1 MEMNQQKT
9 LLNST
14 DKNSLGLN
22 NLETLELIASTKVFS
37 NYLIEKNELALKTK
51 HEFLNFDF
59 QKFKA
64 DNNSFLL
71 LDKLLFYANIFLTI
85 HDDEIINKFIEAG
98 IHKNFRNRLI
108 PAEEF
113 KKHLDKVTNSNEFFF
128 KPFETF
134 KAIETFIYFK
144 VTLDFMNSM
153 FDSIQWDN
161 SFKNFLFVFWHNLSD
176 RKSEHE
182 QGRTKKSKPLDKYI
196 LFPTVD
202 ALNIYLEKVESPIS
216 LRSLMNSI
224 SSNKFDKIFLADIF
238 DYHTIYVNKEK
249 KQLKKLLLL
258 NKDLLMKLLQDHNF
272 EKDEKEDITSK
283 ENNYSQSTHDGYLY
297 DRFLKILFGK

>member
-1 MEMNQQKT
+1 MQTNPQYT
-9 LLNST
+9 LLNTT
-14 DKNSLGLN
+14 DKTSLGIK
-22 NLETLELIASTKVFS
+22 NLEMLELLSSTSALS
-37 NYLIEKNELALKTK
+37 NYLTMKKDLALKTRD
-51 HEFLNFDF
+51 EFLNFDF
-59 QKFKA
+59 QKFKK
-64 DNNSFLL
+64 NNSDFLL
-71 LDKLLFYANIFLTI
+71 LHKLLFYADIFLVYY
-85 HDDEIINKFIEAG
+85 DDEIINKFIEAG

-108 PAEEF
+108 FVEEL
-113 KKHLDKVTNSNEFFF
+113 KKYLDRVIYSNEFFF

-182 QGRTKKSKPLDKYI
+182 QGKTNKSKPLDKYI

-202 ALNIYLEKVESPIS
+202 ALNIYLEKVECPIS

-224 SSNKFDKIFLADIF
+224 TSNKFDKIFLADIF
-238 DYHTIYVNKEK
+238 DYHTIYVNKDK

-258 NKDLLMKLLQDHNF
+258 NKELLMKLLQDHKFN
-272 EKDEKEDITSK
+272 EDEKENITSK
-283 ENNYSQSTHDGYLY
+283 KNKYSQITHDDYLY
-297 DRFLKILFGK
+297 RRFKKILFGK